1 MDFDTYELNPS
12 VYDEMFSPDGTPR
25 EHCRPFYEA
34 LRGFSAEE
42 LSGV

>member
-1 MDFDTYELNPS
+1 MDFDTYELDPS
-12 VYDEMFSPDGTPR
+12 VYDEMFCPDGTPR